1 MNIKMF
7 EGGEVNYYDN
17 PKGYKQLL
25 ITYFIV
31 HLVLEVI
38 YAACRC
44 KPMIFINIASIL
56 IYATLLY
63 LNSKGKRLFALWA
76 GISEIL
82 AHAALGSI
90 FMGYDCG
97 YFFWI
102 VSLFTSLFCIFVFPR
117 FDAVQR
123 GLLIFYGSLFIVVFI
138 LLKVFS
144 VLHVFTEKYHV
155 PANVALVLFVSNA
168 FLTMAAT
175 IFQYML
181 FEFRIASY
189 DVKIKRLS
197 DRDYLTGLYN
207 RRCIQK
213 VAEKAFEKDAAMYSE
228 KAVAILDIDF
238 FKQINDTYGHAAGD
252 EVLIELS
259 DILRSFSKEGITAG
273 RWGGEEFVLIKD
285 EKVAYKD
292 FCASLEELRHTVEE
306 HEFVYDSQTISV
318 SVSIGAA
325 AFDGEPTVDKL
336 IQKADQ
342 RLYDAKG
349 TGRNKVVC

>member
-1 MNIKMF
+1 MEKSTTTII
-7 EGGEVNYYDN
+7 
-17 PKGYKQLL
+17 PR
-25 ITYFIV
+25 
-31 HLVLEVI
+31 VI
-38 YAACRC
+38 SSFLS
-44 KPMIFINIASIL
+44 PI
-56 IYATLLY
+56 
-63 LNSKGKRLFALWA
+63 
-76 GISEIL
+76 
-82 AHAALGSI
+82 
-90 FMGYDCG
+90 
-97 YFFWI
+97 
-102 VSLFTSLFCIFVFPR
+102 
-117 FDAVQR
+117 
-123 GLLIFYGSLFIVVFI
+123 FI

-213 VAEKAFEKDAAMYSE
+213 VAEKAFEKDTAIYSE